1 MDEHQARRWT
11 SWYRWV
17 TLAMLAAAFLVIT
30 AALEHA
36 RRPAPASLI
45 PLTRNEIARL
55 LSATFTRPAGDAS
68 HHLRW
73 SYWRRRHQYRS
84 RTCHYQRQSDQDG
97 QT

>member
-1 MDEHQARRWT
+1 
-11 SWYRWV
+11 
-17 TLAMLAAAFLVIT
+17 MLAAAFLAIT

-36 RRPAPASLI
+36 RRPAPAGLI

-55 LSATFTRPAGDAS
+55 LSATLTRPAGDAS
-68 HHLRW
+68 CHLRW

-84 RTCHYQRQSDQDG
+84 RTCHNQRQSDQDQ

>member
-1 MDEHQARRWT
+1 
-11 SWYRWV
+11 
-17 TLAMLAAAFLVIT
+17 MLAAAFLAIT
-30 AALEHA
+30 AALERA

-55 LSATFTRPAGDAS
+55 LSATLTRPADDGT

-84 RTCHYQRQSDQDG
+84 RTCHYQRQSDQDR